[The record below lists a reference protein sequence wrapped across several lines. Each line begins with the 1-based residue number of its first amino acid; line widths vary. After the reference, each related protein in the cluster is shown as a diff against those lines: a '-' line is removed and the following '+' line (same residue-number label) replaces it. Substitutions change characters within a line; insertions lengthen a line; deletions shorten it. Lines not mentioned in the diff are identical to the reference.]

1 MRNLLFIGITLFLA
15 VLAGLFVSEKLG
27 INFGSSD
34 DKDEVRKVEWVAS
47 APGRVEPKGGEVKI
61 GTAIVGRVAEVYV
74 DLNDEVDEDQLLFK
88 IDDAEA
94 RARLAAA
101 ETEADVREKMRDDQN
116 LSSSR
121 KDVRSAEDEVY
132 RAERG
137 LTGARIELDYA
148 LQARKENKV
157 SSRRVEDARRRLKQA
172 RERVEKGRIKVA
184 RAQAKSDLPAPSRSE
199 AAVSEARA
207 QVAIAE
213 ALLDKT
219 RVRAPRKG
227 RVLLLRAKKGEMV
240 APSPGQPLI
249 VVGDMS
255 KMQIKAEVDEAD
267 VPKIALEQKAY
278 VTSVSFPDRKFEGK
292 VTELA
297 PSLASPLSGQR
308 GPRRPTDVEV
318 MEVTI
323 ELDGE
328 VPLLP
333 GMRADAF
340 FRKTSE

>member
-1 MRNLLFIGITLFLA
+1 MRNLLIIAGTLFLA
-15 VLAGLFVSEKLG
+15 VLGGLFVGDRMG
-27 INFGSSD
+27 ISFGSSEE
-34 DKDEVRKVEWVAS
+34 KEEARKVEWVAS
-47 APGRVEPKGGEVKI
+47 APGRVEPKGGEVKV
-61 GTAIVGRVAEVYV
+61 GTAIIGRVAEVYIN
-74 DLNDEVDEDQLLFK
+74 LNDEVDEGQLLFK

-101 ETEADVREKMRDDQN
+101 ETEADVREKIRDDQN
-116 LSSSR
+116 LSSAR
-121 KDVRSAEDEVY
+121 KSVREAEDEVY

-137 LTGARIELDYA
+137 KTGARIELDYA
-148 LQARKENKV
+148 LQARKESKI

-172 RERVEKGRIKVA
+172 IERVEKARIKVA
-184 RAQAKSDLPAPSRSE
+184 RAQTKKDLPAPSRSE

-227 RVLLLRAKKGEMV
+227 RILLLRAKEGEMV
-240 APSPGQPLI
+240 APSPGQPLV

-255 KMQIKAEVDEAD
+255 KMQVKAEVDEAD
-267 VPKIALEQKAY
+267 VSKVALEQVAY
-278 VTSVSFPDRKFEGK
+278 VTSVSFPDRKFKGK
-292 VTELA
+292 VVEIA
-297 PSLASPLSGQR
+297 PSLASPLIGQR

-328 VPLLP
+328 VPLMP

-340 FRKTSE
+340 FHAGGN

>member
-1 MRNLLFIGITLFLA
+1 MRNLLFIGIMLFLA

-27 INFGSSD
+27 ISFDSSREKD
-34 DKDEVRKVEWVAS
+34 DTPTVEWVAS
-47 APGRVEPKGGEVKI
+47 APGRVEPRGGEVKI

-101 ETEADVREKMRDDQN
+101 ETEADVREKMRDDQS
-116 LSSSR
+116 LSSAR
-121 KDVRSAEDEVY
+121 RDVRNAEDEVY

-137 LTGARIELDYA
+137 LTGARIELDYT
-148 LQARKENKV
+148 LQARKENKI

-172 RERVEKGRIKVA
+172 QERVEKGRIKVA

-219 RVRAPRKG
+219 RVRAPSKG
-227 RVLLLRAKKGEMV
+227 RVLLLRAKQGEMV

-267 VPKIALEQKAY
+267 VPKIKLEQKAY

-292 VTELA
+292 VTERA
-297 PSLASPLSGQR
+297 PSLASPLIGQR